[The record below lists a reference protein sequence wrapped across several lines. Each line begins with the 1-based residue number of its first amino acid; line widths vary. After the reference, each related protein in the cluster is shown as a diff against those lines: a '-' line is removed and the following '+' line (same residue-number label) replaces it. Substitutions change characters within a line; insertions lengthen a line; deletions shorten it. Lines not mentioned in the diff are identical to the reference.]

1 MTKKNANAKAAPSP
15 TRRRGKLVIVESPA
29 KARTVGRFLGKDYT
43 VKASIGHVRDL
54 LRSRL
59 SVDVEHDFEPTYR
72 VPNEKR
78 DVVKDIKTAAAK
90 AKEVYLAT
98 DPDREGEAIA
108 WHLMHA
114 SEIDPQ
120 TIQRVVF
127 HEITEDAIKDAFSHP
142 RAVDMKLV
150 NAQQARRIL
159 DRLVGYN
166 LTELLWDRV
175 RNRLSAGRVQ
185 SIAVRM
191 VIDRE
196 REIESFVPTEYWTLE
211 AELAKQKDRKK
222 PFVARLLKI
231 NNQDADFGSQG
242 EVEPHLAILE
252 RSTYTVNEIKRG
264 TRQRRP
270 SPPFT
275 TSTLQQEASRVFAYT
290 SSRTMSI
297 AQQLYEGIELKE
309 GITGLITYMRTDSM
323 AVSTEAQK
331 MTRAFVENT
340 YGKNYLPD
348 NPPIYKTKTKGA
360 QEAHEAIRPT
370 DVRRT
375 PDSVKDYLS
384 RDQLKLY
391 SLIWRRFVSSQM
403 ANAVYDTL
411 RVDVLAGENG
421 TTPYLLRA
429 TGSTIKF
436 QGFLIVYE
444 ESRDEDAENDNDEG
458 RIFPDMSEQEILDLL
473 RLMPEQHFTQ
483 PPPRYT
489 EATLVK
495 GLEEKGIGRPSTYAP
510 ILSVIQDRDYVMRKD
525 KRLYPTETGVLVND
539 LLVEY
544 FPEVLNYDFTANLE
558 NQLDDIAD
566 GEREW
571 IPVLRDFYG
580 SFENHLGQARE
591 QMPRVQ
597 KEETIGRTCPECQ
610 QGELIIRYGRWGK
623 FIGCNRY
630 PDCNYTE
637 PYLEAIG
644 VTCPSC
650 GDGEIIACR
659 TKRGKIF
666 YGCTNYN
673 RDNPEAGCQFT
684 SWYKPLPVKCP
695 TCGVGTLVLKT
706 NKVAECL
713 NCESKHRVEE
723 LALEESP
730 MSEEPA

>member
-1 MTKKNANAKAAPSP
+1 MSKKNAKVSTNS
-15 TRRRGKLVIVESPA
+15 RRRGKLVIVESPA
-29 KARTVGRFLGKDYT
+29 KARTVSRFLGKEYT
-43 VKASIGHVRDL
+43 VRASIGHVRDL

-59 SVDVEHDFEPTYR
+59 SVDVNNDFEPTYR

-78 DVVKDIKTAAAK
+78 DVVKEIKTTAAK
-90 AKEVYLAT
+90 SKEVYLAT

-108 WHLMHA
+108 WHLVHA
-114 SEIDPQ
+114 SEIDPHHVR
-120 TIQRVVF
+120 RVVF
-127 HEITEDAIKDAFSHP
+127 HEITEEAIKEAFSHP
-142 RAVDMKLV
+142 RDIDMKLV

-196 REIESFVPTEYWTLE
+196 REIESFVPEEYWTIE
-211 AELAKQKDRKK
+211 VELAKQKDKK
-222 PFVARLLKI
+222 KSFVARLVKI
-231 NNQDADFGSQG
+231 KDQDFAFRSAA
-242 EVEPHLAILE
+242 EVQPHLAILQG
-252 RSTYTVNEIKRG
+252 STYTVHEIKRG

-275 TSTLQQEASRVFAYT
+275 TSTLQQEASRVFGFT
-290 SSRTMSI
+290 SSKTMSI

-309 GITGLITYMRTDSM
+309 GVTGLITYMRTDST
-323 AVSTEAQK
+323 AVAAEAQNQA
-331 MTRAFVENT
+331 RIFVGKT
-340 YGKNYLPD
+340 YGKDYLPET
-348 NPPIYKTKTKGA
+348 PPIYKTRTKGA

-375 PDSVKDYLS
+375 PDSIKDRLS
-384 RDQLKLY
+384 RDQFKLY
-391 SLIWRRFVSSQM
+391 SLIWRRFVASQM

-411 RVDVLAGENG
+411 RVDILAGEKG
-421 TTPYLLRA
+421 TTPYLFRA
-429 TGSTIKF
+429 TGSTITF
-436 QGFLIVYE
+436 QGFLVVYE
-444 ESRDEDAENDNDEG
+444 EARDEDAENDNDEG
-458 RIFPDMSEQEILDLL
+458 LIFPDMTEQEILQLL
-473 RLMPEQHFTQ
+473 KLLPEQHFTQ

-495 GLEEKGIGRPSTYAP
+495 ALEERGIGRPSTYAP
-510 ILSVIQDRDYVMRKD
+510 ILSVIQDRDYVIRKE
-525 KRLYPTETGVLVND
+525 KRLYPTDTGKLVND

-544 FPEVLNYDFTANLE
+544 FPEVMNYDFTANLE
-558 NQLDDIAD
+558 NQLDDVAD
-566 GEREW
+566 GDREW

-580 SFENHLGQARE
+580 SFESHLDTAKKK
-591 QMPRVQ
+591 MPRVER
-597 KEETIGRTCPECQ
+597 EETIGRGCPECGR
-610 QGELIIRYGRWGK
+610 GELIIRYGRWGK

-644 VTCPSC
+644 VPCPVC

-684 SWYKPLPVKCP
+684 SWYRPLSVKCP
-695 TCGVGTLVLKT
+695 TCEVGTLVLKT
-706 NKVAECL
+706 SKTAECL
-713 NCESKHRVEE
+713 NCSAKHRVEE
-723 LALEESP
+723 LALEENP
-730 MSEEPA
+730 EPA